1 MIDIQSLVPGTIT
14 ETRISIGAR
23 ASGGEIAIP
32 LVIARGRT
40 PGPCL
45 WINGQ
50 VHGDE
55 LNGVF
60 AALDFVRGLALD
72 QLCGTVVVSA
82 TANPLAL
89 DGRQRRTP
97 QDFLDLD
104 QTFPGHASG
113 SATERMA
120 AAFHAA
126 VSRCADCF
134 VSLHT
139 TMASFDAVV
148 FAAYKAP
155 RDDRVSEALMLR
167 CMGQFRPAMVC
178 LMPEHARPADST
190 GATAG
195 SIDYQLLGAGRLAF
209 MIELGGGG
217 WCDPAAVAQGV
228 EGLRGTARLLGLL
241 PGAAA
246 EVGALVK
253 VTEFRALTTSAGGLF
268 RPALPPG
275 AAIQPADTPYGA
287 VIDLFGREVEPAT
300 CDRPYRL
307 IATRRAPAVDTG
319 DRLAIAAVAWTETSP
334 TADPLDRSVPAR

>member
-1 MIDIQSLVPGTIT
+1 MSLDLTALAPRTLT
-14 ETRISIGAR
+14 ETRIVVGAR

-32 LVIARGRT
+32 LVIARGAA

-45 WINGQ
+45 WISGQ

-60 AALDFVRGLALD
+60 AALDFVRGLPLD
-72 QLCGTVVVSA
+72 QLSGTVIVSA

-97 QDFLDLD
+97 QDALDLD
-104 QTFPGHASG
+104 QSFPGHAAG

-126 VSRCADCF
+126 VLAHADAF

-139 TMASFDAVV
+139 TMAGFDAEV

-155 RDDRVSEALMLR
+155 RDERVAEALMLR
-167 CMGQFRPAMVC
+167 CIAQFRPAMVC

-190 GATAG
+190 GVTAG
-195 SIDYQLLGAGRLAF
+195 SIDYQLLGAGKLAI
-209 MIELGGGG
+209 MVELGGGG
-217 WCDPAAVAQGV
+217 WCDRAAVRQGV
-228 EGLRGTARLLGLL
+228 EGLTGTARLLGLL

-246 EVGALVK
+246 APGPMVK
-253 VTEFRALTTSAGGLF
+253 VTEFRALTTGAGGLF
-268 RPALPPG
+268 RPDLPPG
-275 AAIQPADTPYGA
+275 ATIHPAGTGYGT
-287 VIDLFGREVEPAT
+287 VIDLYGRTIETASCP
-300 CDRPYRL
+300 RPYRL

-319 DRLAIAAVAWTETSP
+319 DRLAIAAVDWAEI
-334 TADPLDRSVPAR
+334 VPGRDF